1 MRLWQSRCRPACKD
15 IEQEGGDYHAEP
27 YHAVHH
33 RFIVRRGGVV
43 VTTGAGPGRDRT
55 IGSLFVNAVD
65 LQIAPD
71 QIEKF
76 MAAVKDNGA
85 AAVKEPGCR
94 EFNIAVSSKD
104 PNHVMLFEVW
114 DNADVLDAHRA
125 TDHFKSFMAVTKDTV
140 TKRDVRPMSSVALNG
155 SSPAQSGLLINAVD
169 LDIVPAQFD
178 AFMAAAKVNG
188 ASTPKDPG
196 AHEFNIVVSQKDP
209 HHVLFYEV
217 YDNAA
222 ALDAHR
228 ATDHFK
234 TYQTATKDMVAN
246 RNVNQM
252 SSAAM
257 NRKSM

>member
-1 MRLWQSRCRPACKD
+1 MRKSIMLSTTASSFAVAAWLLLSAQGQEAVAQS
-15 IEQEGGDYHAEP
+15 
-27 YHAVHH
+27 
-33 RFIVRRGGVV
+33 
-43 VTTGAGPGRDRT
+43 GP
-55 IGSLFVNAVD
+55 LYVNVVD

-76 MAAVKDNGA
+76 IAAAKDNGA
-85 AAVKEPGCR
+85 TSVKEPGCR

-104 PNHVMLFEVW
+104 PNHVVLFEVW
-114 DNADVLDAHRA
+114 ENAAALDAHRA
-125 TDHFKSFMAVTKDTV
+125 TDHFKSYSTTTKDMV
-140 TKRDVRPMSSVALNG
+140 TKRELRPMSSVALNG

-188 ASTPKDPG
+188 EGTPKDPG
-196 AHEFNIVVSQKDP
+196 AHEFNIVVSRKDP

-217 YDNAA
+217 YDNVA

-234 TYQTATKDMVAN
+234 TYQGATKDMVAN
-246 RNVNQM
+246 RNVNQL
-252 SSAAM
+252 SSVAM